1 MDLKQHRDL
10 ISEAQTSREKLVLE
24 KLAYARDGLE
34 PVMSKAT
41 VDLHYGVLSKGYVDR
56 YNNREG
62 DDAFN
67 YGGAILHNMYWATLQ
82 PPSTANKPHGASE
95 ELINKKFG
103 SYEKFKKE
111 FISKA
116 KALQGSGWCYMDV
129 KGNIS
134 TLPNQGFKKSI
145 RMALPIDM
153 WEHSYLLDTNKDRYL
168 EGIWKII
175 NWSIVNDRL
184 QGE

>member
-1 MDLKQHRDL
+1 MLKELKDF
-10 ISEAQTSREKLVLE
+10 IAEAESSRPTLVLE
-24 KLAYARDGLE
+24 KLPYARDALE

-56 YNNREG
+56 YNNKEG

-67 YGGAILHNMYWATLQ
+67 FGGATLHNMYWATLQ
-82 PPSTANKPHGASE
+82 SPSTGNRPSGASE

-103 SYEKFKKE
+103 SYEKFKEE
-111 FISKA
+111 FIAKA
-116 KALQGSGWCYMDV
+116 KSLQGSGWCYMDV
-129 KGNIS
+129 KGNIA
-134 TLPNQGFKKSI
+134 TLPNQAFKKTMRI
-145 RMALPIDM
+145 ALPIDM
-153 WEHSYLLDTNKDRYL
+153 WEHSYLLDTSKDKYL
-168 EGIWKII
+168 DGIWRII

>member
-1 MDLKQHRDL
+1 MLKELKDF
-10 ISEAQTSREKLVLE
+10 IAEAESSRPTLVLE
-24 KLAYARDGLE
+24 KLPYARDALE

-56 YNNREG
+56 YNNKEG

-67 YGGAILHNMYWATLQ
+67 FGGATLHNMYWATLQ
-82 PPSTANKPHGASE
+82 PSSTGNRPSGASE

-103 SYEKFKKE
+103 SYEKFKQE
-111 FISKA
+111 FIAKA
-116 KALQGSGWCYMDV
+116 KSLQGSGWCYMDV
-129 KGNIS
+129 KGNIA
-134 TLPNQGFKKSI
+134 TLPNQAFKKTMRI
-145 RMALPIDM
+145 ALPIDM
-153 WEHSYLLDTNKDRYL
+153 WEHSYLLDTSKDKYL
-168 EGIWKII
+168 DGIWRII

>member
-1 MDLKQHRDL
+1 MLQKYRN
-10 ISEAQTSREKLVLE
+10 IIKEADTARPKLVLE
-24 KLAYARDGLE
+24 KLPYARDALE
-34 PVMSKAT
+34 PVMSKST

-56 YNNREG
+56 FNNKEG

-67 YGGAILHNMYWATLQ
+67 FGGATLHNMYWATLQ
-82 PPSTANKPHGASE
+82 PPSSSNRPTGASE

-103 SYEKFKKE
+103 SYEKFKNE

-116 KALQGSGWCYMDV
+116 KELQGSGWCYMDV
-129 KGNIS
+129 KGNIA
-134 TLPNQGFKKSI
+134 TLPNQAFKKTMQI
-145 RMALPIDM
+145 ALPVDM
-153 WEHSYLLDTNKDRYL
+153 WEHSYLLDTSKDKYL
-168 EGIWKII
+168 DGIWRII

>member
-1 MDLKQHRDL
+1 MLKKLKDY
-10 ISEAQTSREKLVLE
+10 IVETETSRPTLSLE
-24 KLAYARDGLE
+24 KLPYARDGLE

-82 PPSTANKPHGASE
+82 QSSTANRPQGASE
-95 ELINKKFG
+95 ELINKRFG
-103 SYEKFKKE
+103 SYEKFKQE

-134 TLPNQGFKKSI
+134 TLPNQGFKKSMRI
-145 RMALPIDM
+145 ALPIDM
-153 WEHSYLLDTNKDRYL
+153 WEHSYLLDTNKDKYL
-168 EGIWKII
+168 EGIWRII
-175 NWSIVNDRL
+175 NWSTVNDRL
-184 QGE
+184 QGV